1 MTVLESR
8 RNRTETARLLGLI
21 RPEDVPQAE
30 WDQFVAERSTGEWKV
45 SRFVL
50 CLCVKV
56 AWKSQ
61 IYST

>member
-50 CLCVKV
+50 
-56 AWKSQ
+56 
-61 IYST
+61 